1 MPGPILADMHCEL
14 CAIEINRA
22 PQARFCG
29 DDCRDLYRR
38 LSRSIPDDLRVLNRW
53 VRYSESKVPLTVDGR
68 PASSTDSST
77 WVSYRRAVAAAR
89 VGVGIGF
96 VLNGDGIVCV
106 DLDRCIHRDG
116 RIAPWAVQIIREL
129 GPTWV
134 ENSPSGQGL
143 HIWGRGFVERGRRQG
158 RIEVYGTGRYMTVTG
173 KRVRNMPVA
182 LGELGDVAR
191 ILG

>member
-1 MPGPILADMHCEL
+1 MHCEL
-14 CAIEINRA
+14 CATPMTKA

-29 DDCRDLYRR
+29 DPCRDLYRR
-38 LSRSIPDDLRVLNRW
+38 LARAIPEDLRALNRW
-53 VRYSESKVPLTVDGR
+53 VRYSADKVPLTVDAR
-68 PASSTDSST
+68 PASSVDSST
-77 WVSYRRAVAAAR
+77 WVSFRRAVAAAR
-89 VGVGIGF
+89 VGVGVGF

-116 RIAPWAVQIIREL
+116 RIAQWAVEIIREL

-143 HIWGRGFVERGRRQG
+143 HIWGRGQVERGRRKG
-158 RIEVYGTGRYMTVTG
+158 RIEVYGTARYLTVTG
-173 KRVRNMPVA
+173 RKVRNAPVA
-182 LGELGDVAR
+182 LGNLGDVAR